1 MTSAFIIRAPSPA
14 LTDKQIYRLLF
25 AATFVIF
32 LASVVIERIV
42 RWFRDGPAAPVKSI
56 FAEAKETG
64 LSTLLIAFMG

>member
-1 MTSAFIIRAPSPA
+1 MTSASLTRVPSPA
-14 LTDKQIYRLLF
+14 LTDKQILRLLF

-32 LASVVIERIV
+32 LASVVIQRIV
-42 RWFRDGPAAPVKSI
+42 RSFREGPTAPAKTI